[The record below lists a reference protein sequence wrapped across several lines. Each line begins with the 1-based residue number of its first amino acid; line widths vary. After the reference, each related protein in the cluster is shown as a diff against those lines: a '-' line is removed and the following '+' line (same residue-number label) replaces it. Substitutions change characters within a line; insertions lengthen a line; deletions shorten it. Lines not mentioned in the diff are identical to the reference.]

1 MLEPYRKN
9 GGLNQKK
16 GEKLRYII
24 TLILMIFVSN
34 LLFTVDSFAQRRTIK
49 GNVKCKR
56 VRYPENVVVS
66 IEKVGNNIYPA
77 PEEHEVIDQFNL
89 TFVPHVLAVLKGT
102 KIDFPNNDSVRH
114 NVSSP
119 PDCCQHF
126 NLGTY
131 DPGVVKTVGFD
142 KTCEIPLLCNIHTE
156 MSAFVAV
163 LDNPYF
169 SVTGKD
175 GVFTIENVPPGT
187 YKLNAWHESLKT
199 VSKEVTVEAGKTA
212 GNEFV
217 YSL

>member
-1 MLEPYRKN
+1 M
-9 GGLNQKK
+9 
-16 GEKLRYII
+16 RYII

-34 LLFTVDSFAQRRTIK
+34 LLFTVDSFAQRGTIT

-77 PEEHEVIDQFNL
+77 PEKHGVIDQFNL

-119 PDCCQHF
+119 PDCCQPF
-126 NLGTY
+126 NLGAY
-131 DPGVVKTVGFD
+131 DPGVVKMVEFD
-142 KTCEIPLLCNIHTE
+142 KTCEIPILCNIHTE
-156 MSAFVAV
+156 MSAFVVV

-212 GNEFV
+212 GVDFQ
-217 YSL
+217 LRKRK